1 MSAMLA
7 PGPTAYGWRNNLKTL
22 EAGWQWYKDNI
33 MLVDENERVVTFRME
48 DERAA
53 LVDKLKI
60 EVFQDIER
68 ETFCDQWQALVERV
82 KR

>member
-1 MSAMLA
+1 M
-7 PGPTAYGWRNNLKTL
+7 L

-48 DERAA
+48 DERVA
-53 LVDKLKI
+53 LTDKPKI
-60 EVFQDIER
+60 GVFQDIER